1 MDPLRLC
8 LALGPAAIYLLLLGA
23 INLSRRPLLVSGT
36 RDAAALGLAIS
47 GFALVGPLELLIPE
61 AALLYWGAGTW
72 LLMTGLYVC
81 VLMLVLLLLRPRLV
95 IYNITSDQLRAVLA
109 DVIEQLD
116 GSARWA
122 GDSLWL
128 PNLGVQ
134 LHVCG
139 FGAFRNVS
147 LIALGPNQNYLG
159 WRRLEQALDAALARV
174 EVSRNP
180 RAIGLITAG
189 LLLISALVIVIARDP
204 QTVAQSLLELINS
217 AARSFPGG
225 AR

>member
-8 LALGPAAIYLLLLGA
+8 LALGPPAIYLLSLGA

-47 GFALVGPLELLIPE
+47 GFALVGPMELLIPE
-61 AALLYWGAGTW
+61 AALAHWGAGTW
-72 LLMTGLYVC
+72 LLMAGLYMC

-95 IYNITSDQLRAVLA
+95 IYNISTDQLRAVLA

-116 GSARWA
+116 SGARWA

-134 LHVCG
+134 MHVCG
-139 FGAFRNVS
+139 FPAFRTVS
-147 LIALGPNQNYLG
+147 LVALGANQNYLG
-159 WRRLEQALDAALARV
+159 WRRLEQALDAALGRV
-174 EVSRNP
+174 EVPRNH
-180 RAIGLITAG
+180 RALSLITAG
-189 LLLISALVIVIARDP
+189 MLLIAALVIVIARDP
-204 QTVAQSLLELINS
+204 QTVAESLRELINS
-217 AARSFPGG
+217 ATRSSPGG
-225 AR
+225 VR